1 MGTAAPWAPGSL
13 AGRSLRYSR
22 PSEGWLDGLPLGNGR
37 LGAMVMAGPEAV
49 QLSLNDGTAWSGSPD
64 SEHRG
69 GAVAP
74 EDAAAALAAARD
86 FLADGRP
93 LDAERELRMLQSRYS
108 QAYLP
113 FADLTLTVGGA
124 PDGDFSRTLHL
135 GEATHAV
142 VATANGQALRH
153 DTFVSAPDGVLVH
166 RIRST
171 TPVRL
176 SLDLRTPLRE
186 TTRSMRPAGVTIEL
200 DLPADVAPGHEPD
213 EPALTWDLPGIQPL
227 SGVVVAGWRSDGR
240 PVSTAPDPGAP
251 IGLDGVTELVLV
263 LATETT
269 FAGLGMPGQS
279 IPADAVRRAGERV
292 EAALAAGFDD
302 LLERHLDAHR
312 TPFDRVRLSLG
323 DAVEA
328 DPDRR
333 LDEAAADGRI
343 DPGLVALLFDYGRYL
358 LLCSSRPGGLPAT
371 LQGLWNADLRP
382 PWSSNYTLNINTGMN
397 YWAAE
402 SLGLPEC
409 HEPLLDLVEALAT
422 AGAATARRLYDCR
435 GWVAHH
441 NTDAWAFSSPTA
453 GDASWSQWPM
463 GGIWLVLQADEH
475 RRFGAADNAW
485 LERFWVVA
493 TGAAFF
499 ALDWLL
505 DDGTGALVTR
515 PSTSPENRFATPHGP
530 ASLGTASALDRALIT
545 DLFSTI
551 DELAALL
558 DRSDSPI
565 VAEVRAA
572 RNRIAGPRIAP
583 SGALEE
589 WGAPL
594 EETEPSHRH
603 VSHLYPL
610 YPGRGIRSDLEAAA
624 SRSLDR
630 RGDDSTGWSLVWKL
644 GLRARLRQHGK
655 VSDLLRLVF
664 RVSAEGGT
672 GHAGGLYRN
681 FLAAHPPFQIDG
693 NLGFPAAV
701 VEMLLSSHSG
711 VIGLL
716 PALPAEL
723 PDGAVTGV
731 RARPGLVV
739 DLSWSAGILTTATL
753 AAASPQAC
761 GTLTVVYR
769 GADILVSLTPGE
781 RVTVTWDGRSL
792 RSASVR

>member
-1 MGTAAPWAPGSL
+1 MTTAALRAPGE
-13 AGRSLRYSR
+13 GRSLGYSR

-49 QLSLNDGTAWSGSPD
+49 HLSLNDGTAWSGSPD
-64 SEHRG
+64 SEHRR
-69 GAVAP
+69 GAVTP
-74 EDAAAALAAARD
+74 EVAAAALAAARA
-86 FLADGRP
+86 LLSDGRP
-93 LDAERELRMLQSRYS
+93 LDAERELRALQSRYS

-113 FADLTLTVGGA
+113 FADLTLTVAGA
-124 PDGDFSRTLHL
+124 PVGEFSRTLHL
-135 GEATHAV
+135 GDAIHT
-142 VATANGQALRH
+142 VASTADGQELRH

-176 SLDLRTPLRE
+176 SLGLRTRLRE
-186 TTRSMRPAGVTIEL
+186 TSRSVRPAGVAIEL

-213 EPALTWDLPGIQPL
+213 EPALTWEIPGIRPL

-240 PVSTAPDPGAP
+240 PAPGDDATGDGPF
-251 IGLDGVTELVLV
+251 GLEGVTELVLV

-279 IPADAVRRAGERV
+279 TRADARRRAGERAT
-292 EAALAAGFDD
+292 AALARPFDE
-302 LLERHLDAHR
+302 LLERHVDAHR
-312 TPFDRVRLSLG
+312 PLFDRVRLSLG
-323 DAVEA
+323 TSTAIT

-333 LDEAAADGRI
+333 LDEADGRI

-358 LLCSSRPGGLPAT
+358 LISSSRPGGLPAT

-402 SLGLPEC
+402 TLGLPEC
-409 HEPLLDLVEALAT
+409 HEPLLDLVEALAR
-422 AGAATARRLYDCR
+422 AGADTARRLYDCD

-463 GGIWLVLQADEH
+463 GGIWLVLQLDEH
-475 RRFGAADNAW
+475 RRFGADEEW
-485 LERFWVVA
+485 LTRFWEVTV
-493 TGAAFF
+493 GAAAF
-499 ALDWLL
+499 ALDWLV
-505 DDGTGALVTR
+505 DDGSGALVTR
-515 PSTSPENRFATPHGP
+515 PSTSPENRFATLDGP
-530 ASLGTASALDRALIT
+530 ASLATASALDRALVA
-545 DLFSTI
+545 DLFSTVE
-551 DELAALL
+551 ELAQRL
-558 DRSDSPI
+558 DRLDSPI
-565 VAEVRAA
+565 VARVRAA
-572 RNRIAGPRIAP
+572 RDRIAGPRITP
-583 SGALEE
+583 TGEIEE
-589 WGAPL
+589 WGAQL
-594 EETEPSHRH
+594 DETEPSHRH

-610 YPGRGIRSDLEAAA
+610 YPGRGMQAPELEAAA

-644 GLRARLRQHGK
+644 CLRARLWQHEK

-664 RVSAEGGT
+664 RTSAEGGT

-701 VEMLLSSHSG
+701 VEMLLQSHSG
-711 VIGLL
+711 AIALL

-723 PDGAVTGV
+723 PDGAVTGL
-731 RARPGLVV
+731 RARPGLLV
-739 DLSWSAGILTTATL
+739 DLDWSAGVLTTATL
-753 AAASPQAC
+753 TAGSTDAC
-761 GTLTVVYR
+761 GERIVTYR
-769 GADILVSLTPGE
+769 GCDLVVAVVPGK
-781 RVTVTWDGRSL
+781 RTTIAWDGVDL
-792 RSASVR
+792 RSASAM